1 MDHNLDVEI
10 MQGIPADYHPQSLKG
25 NSHATNSARIG
36 LTAIYS
42 GMGEILVADKQTK
55 DKAALFP
62 VAVTVAEHAVRNAD
76 SALSTVNGSIKSL
89 QAKVDAAL
97 ALPPAAQVYA
107 NELRAIFRAKKSG
120 LTAAISEMRN
130 GSPEAVQAILAA
142 PAILSGLTREQQ
154 SELRKVAE
162 VNLAGEHLDELNEAM
177 NAKARLERAME
188 FVTKQMVENRRK
200 WVPDHG
206 PIEQLKK
213 RTVRT

>member
-1 MDHNLDVEI
+1 MDDIEI

-25 NSHATNSARIG
+25 TSFATNSARIG
-36 LTAIYS
+36 LEAIYS
-42 GMGEILVADKQTK
+42 GMGEILIADKKTK

-62 VAVTVAEHAVRNAD
+62 VAVQVAEHAVRNAD
-76 SALSTVNGSIKSL
+76 AALQAVNGSIKSL
-89 QAKVDAAL
+89 QGKVDAAL
-97 ALPPAAQVYA
+97 ALPPSATSYA

-142 PAILSGLTREQQ
+142 PAILSGLTKDQQ
-154 SELRKVAE
+154 AELRKVAE
-162 VNLAGEHLDELNEAM
+162 VNLAGEHLDELNEALA
-177 NAKARLERAME
+177 AKGRLERAMQ
-188 FVTKQMVENRRK
+188 FVTDKMVENRRK

-213 RTVRT
+213 RVK